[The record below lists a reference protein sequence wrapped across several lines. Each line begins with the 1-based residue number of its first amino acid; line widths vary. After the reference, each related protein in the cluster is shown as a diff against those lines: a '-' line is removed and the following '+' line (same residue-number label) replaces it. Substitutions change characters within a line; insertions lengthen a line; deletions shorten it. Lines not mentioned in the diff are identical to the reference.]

1 MRKRAAALSR
11 GPLPL
16 RCLRFFHRNPVQPRV
31 STSGDEPSYL
41 LTTQSVLPDRD
52 LDLVNQDGTKSCECF
67 VDHPGGLW
75 QQSVLSVDGNLLSP
89 HNPGLFV
96 LLIPGFALGGL
107 VEVQVQLL
115 LIAAAA
121 MALAFLLA
129 RLRRGLLVLRITRI
143 LPLVLSLR
151 KDAAQGL
158 TRDGLF
164 AARKDWM
171 VVTPGENMLLDRFS
185 DCYNAYYPLV
195 SPSEPRPEKFLP
207 HR

>member
-1 MRKRAAALSR
+1 M
-11 GPLPL
+11 
-16 RCLRFFHRNPVQPRV
+16 
-31 STSGDEPSYL
+31 
-41 LTTQSVLPDRD
+41 
-52 LDLVNQDGTKSCECF
+52 
-67 VDHPGGLW
+67 
-75 QQSVLSVDGNLLSP
+75 
-89 HNPGLFV
+89 

-143 LPLVLSLR
+143 FPLLLNLP

-158 TRDGLF
+158 TRNGLP
-164 AARKDWM
+164 AAREDWM

-185 DCYNAYYPLV
+185 DCYNAYYRLV
-195 SPSEPRPEKFLP
+195 SSFKPKPEIFFP